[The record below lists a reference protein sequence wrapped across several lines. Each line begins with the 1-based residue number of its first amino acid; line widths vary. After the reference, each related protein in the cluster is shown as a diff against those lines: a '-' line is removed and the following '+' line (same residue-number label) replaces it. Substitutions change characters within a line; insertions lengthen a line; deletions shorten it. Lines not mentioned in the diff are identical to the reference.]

1 MPAVKRILL
10 ATDLSPASVPAAE
23 FAQRLASTVQGEVL
37 LFHAVP
43 WIPVPMEG
51 AFEPQTYDR
60 LMRES
65 REEAVTAL
73 DRLGETVR
81 VTGVSVAVRVSD
93 GPAGSRIIEAVT
105 EWRADVV
112 VVGTHG
118 RTGLNRILVGSVAEQ
133 VLQLAPCPVITV
145 RPLPR
150 SWAPDRR
157 PLTRVIYPT
166 DFSPAARRAWPWAR
180 AVAEAAG
187 ADIDLL
193 HVMLEPVPDRHV
205 DPAFVARAAEAI
217 RRDAQKAVD
226 EFLAGCGFPRERITV
241 DLTTGVE
248 ADQIARRAE
257 ARRADL
263 IVMGTHGRTGVL
275 RLALGSVARRVLH
288 TAPCAVLTVSPHVA
302 D

>member
-1 MPAVKRILL
+1 LPAVKRILL

-23 FAQRLASTVQGEVL
+23 FVQRLAPAVQGEVL

-60 LMRES
+60 LLRES
-65 REEAVTAL
+65 RDEAVGAL
-73 DRLGETVR
+73 DRLGATIKAPAVP
-81 VTGVSVAVRVSD
+81 VAVRVVD
-93 GPAGSRIIEAVT
+93 GPPGSRIVEAAAD
-105 EWRADVV
+105 WKADVV

-118 RTGLNRILVGSVAEQ
+118 RTGLNRVLVGSVAEQ

-150 SWAPDRR
+150 VWAPGR
-157 PLTRVIYPT
+157 PLARLVYPT
-166 DFSPAARRAWPWAR
+166 DFSPPARRAWPWAR
-180 AVAEAAG
+180 AVAEASG
-187 ADIDLL
+187 AEIDLV
-193 HVMLEPVPDRHV
+193 HVMMEPVPDRHV

-226 EFLAGCGFPRERITV
+226 QFLAGCGFPRERITV
-241 DLTTGVE
+241 ELTTGVE

-257 ARRADL
+257 ARQADL

-275 RLALGSVARRVLH
+275 RLALGSVTRRLLH
-288 TAPCAVLTVSPHVA
+288 AAPCAVLTVSPHVA
-302 D
+302 E